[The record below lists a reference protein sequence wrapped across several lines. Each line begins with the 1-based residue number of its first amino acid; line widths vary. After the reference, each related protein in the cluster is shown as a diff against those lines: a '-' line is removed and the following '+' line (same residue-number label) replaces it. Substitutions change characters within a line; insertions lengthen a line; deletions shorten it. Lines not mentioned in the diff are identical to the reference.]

1 MEHGNKIISSGN
13 LNKTGDDLEGWKC
26 LSASPKKGS
35 ERYVGACM
43 CWVTRFLFIEK
54 KKNKK
59 NPS

>member
-43 CWVTRFLFIEK
+43 CWVTRFLSIYIY
-54 KKNKK
+54 
-59 NPS
+59 